1 MLHFNY
7 ASPLSVKSKAA
18 YEIWI
23 ALSVHYSFET
33 TLRWFTQS
41 FLNERV
47 ILKCAKVIHLAQE
60 AVQQNKWCILAEF
73 MSIHFLEPQALAF
86 PFHLTIDT
94 LCSCRCLQWI
104 IMMASS
110 LFFLDLSVSVRLT
123 FPNNENGKDFSS
135 NSLHISKGA
144 SSFHEPLC
152 HVKMAHCREVSLKST
167 L

>member
-60 AVQQNKWCILAEF
+60 AVQQNKLCILAEF

-110 LFFLDLSVSVRLT
+110 LFFWISQCLWGLH
-123 FPNNENGKDFSS
+123 FPTMRTERTSHQILF
-135 NSLHISKGA
+135 I
-144 SSFHEPLC
+144 FRREPHLFMS
-152 HVKMAHCREVSLKST
+152 HFAM
-167 L
+167 